1 MAHRDCGGR
10 CSHLGE
16 IHPGRIGPQQLA
28 LNVLLHTL
36 QDTLLM
42 QKVNFMLGGVHIDI
56 YILGTDFQTGMKREE
71 RNQMMGKIYRVTR
84 QCGEAQSH
92 DLKTEDKV
100 RETEGHLWYRGAV
113 QFPGWTQRLSSL
125 HRLTVGIKSI

>member
-10 CSHLGE
+10 CSHLRE

-56 YILGTDFQTGMKREE
+56 YILGTDFQTGMKE
-71 RNQMMGKIYRVTR
+71 R
-84 QCGEAQSH
+84 
-92 DLKTEDKV
+92 
-100 RETEGHLWYRGAV
+100 RET
-113 QFPGWTQRLSSL
+113 
-125 HRLTVGIKSI
+125 K